1 MQLPPTPRN
10 EFLRELVGEI
20 AHNYG
25 HGRVIVAVDGIDG
38 AGKTS
43 FGDDLAAVFR
53 EAGHDA
59 FRASHGGLPPFAC
72 RALPRRAAN
81 RRSRSTATRST
92 TGRSAAC
99 WSTRSGWRAA
109 PGSRRRRSMSRRD
122 APTLTR
128 WVTGQ
133 PDGVLIVDGVFL
145 QPAGAARDLELLDP
159 ARGAVGCRLRASRR
173 TRRPRPGPA
182 TRWRTRGTAT
192 ARNCTSP
199 RRTRAQYASALV
211 DNADPEHPRRIFAD
225 SC

>member
-1 MQLPPTPRN
+1 MQLPPTPRI

-25 HGRVIVAVDGIDG
+25 HGRTIVAVDGIDG

-59 FRASHGGLPPFAC
+59 FRASMEDFH
-72 RALPRRAAN
+72 
-81 RRSRSTATRST
+81 RSRADRYRNGRESPVSFYRDSFDYRTFERVLVDPFRMAGSAGFQTA
-92 TGRSAAC
+92 A
-99 WSTRSGWRAA
+99 WDVK
-109 PGSRRRRSMSRRD
+109 RD

-128 WVTGQ
+128 WITGQ

-145 QPAGAARDLELLDP
+145 NRPELRGIWNYSILLEVPWDVAYARLAERDARDPNPDALANARYREGQELYF
-159 ARGAVGCRLRASRR
+159 AEAN
-173 TRRPRPGPA
+173 PR
-182 TRWRTRGTAT
+182 
-192 ARNCTSP
+192 
-199 RRTRAQYASALV
+199 QYADALV
-211 DNADPEHPRRIFAD
+211 DNADPAHPKRIFAD

>member
-25 HGRVIVAVDGIDG
+25 HGRVIVAVDGVDG

-59 FRASHGGLPPFAC
+59 FRASMEDFH
-72 RALPRRAAN
+72 
-81 RRSRSTATRST
+81 RSRAERYREGRESPVSFYRDSFDYQTFRRVLVDPFRMAGSTGFQT
-92 TGRSAAC
+92 AA
-99 WSTRSGWRAA
+99 WDV
-109 PGSRRRRSMSRRD
+109 RRD
-122 APTLTR
+122 APTVMH

-133 PDGVLIVDGVFL
+133 QDGVLIVDGVFL
-145 QPAGAARDLELLDP
+145 NRPELRGIWNYSILLEVPWDAAYARLAERD
-159 ARGAVGCRLRASRR
+159 
-173 TRRPRPGPA
+173 
-182 TRWRTRGTAT
+182 
-192 ARNCTSP
+192 ARNPDPDALANVRYRDGQELYFTEANP
-199 RRTRAQYASALV
+199 RQYASALV

>member
-38 AGKTS
+38 AGKTT

-59 FRASHGGLPPFAC
+59 FRASMEDFHRPRAERYRDGRESPVSFYRDSFDYQTFRRVLVDPFRMAGSTGFQT
-72 RALPRRAAN
+72 AA
-81 RRSRSTATRST
+81 
-92 TGRSAAC
+92 
-99 WSTRSGWRAA
+99 WDV
-109 PGSRRRRSMSRRD
+109 RRD
-122 APTLTR
+122 AATVSR

-145 QPAGAARDLELLDP
+145 NRPELRGIWNYSILLEVPWEVAYGRLAERDARDPNPDALANARYRDGQELYFTE
-159 ARGAVGCRLRASRR
+159 AN
-173 TRRPRPGPA
+173 PRE
-182 TRWRTRGTAT
+182 
-192 ARNCTSP
+192 
-199 RRTRAQYASALV
+199 YASALV

>member
-1 MQLPPTPRN
+1 MQLPPTPRI

-25 HGRVIVAVDGIDG
+25 HGRTIVAVDGIDG

-59 FRASHGGLPPFAC
+59 FRASMEDFH
-72 RALPRRAAN
+72 
-81 RRSRSTATRST
+81 RSRADRYRNGRESPASFYRDSFDYRTFERVLVDPFRMAGSAGFQTA
-92 TGRSAAC
+92 A
-99 WSTRSGWRAA
+99 WDVK
-109 PGSRRRRSMSRRD
+109 RD

-128 WVTGQ
+128 WITGQ

-145 QPAGAARDLELLDP
+145 NRPELRGIWNYSILLEVPWDVAYARLAERDARDPNPDALANARYREGQELYF
-159 ARGAVGCRLRASRR
+159 AEAN
-173 TRRPRPGPA
+173 PR
-182 TRWRTRGTAT
+182 
-192 ARNCTSP
+192 
-199 RRTRAQYASALV
+199 QYADALV
-211 DNADPEHPRRIFAD
+211 DNADPAHPKRIFAD

>member
-1 MQLPPTPRN
+1 MQLPPTPRI

-25 HGRVIVAVDGIDG
+25 HGRVIVAIDGIDG

-59 FRASHGGLPPFAC
+59 FRASMEDFH
-72 RALPRRAAN
+72 
-81 RRSRSTATRST
+81 RSRAERYRDGRESPESFYRDSFDYGTFRRVLIDPFRMAGSTGFQT
-92 TGRSAAC
+92 AA
-99 WSTRSGWRAA
+99 WDV
-109 PGSRRRRSMSRRD
+109 RRD

-128 WVTGQ
+128 WITGQ

-145 QPAGAARDLELLDP
+145 NRPELRGIWNYSILLEVPWDVAYTRLAERDARDPNPDAFANARYREGQELYFAEADP
-159 ARGAVGCRLRASRR
+159 R
-173 TRRPRPGPA
+173 
-182 TRWRTRGTAT
+182 
-192 ARNCTSP
+192 
-199 RRTRAQYASALV
+199 QYASALV
-211 DNADPEHPRRIFAD
+211 DNTDPAHPKRIFAD